1 MQFSLYEQLWYKVHY
16 CHKMKFVG
24 KSSKRHQ
31 QCTAKNGDAD
41 EKVVDA
47 IRNILP
53 RMAMRMK
60 KQ

>member
-24 KSSKRHQ
+24 KSSRCHQ
-31 QCTAKNGDAD
+31 EYTAKNGSAG
-41 EKVVDA
+41 EKAVNA
-47 IRNILP
+47 ISNVLP